1 MTVPKMAKK
10 TGGMAPKRKMKGG
23 AKDENGNEIPDTPTD
38 AAGAGSGESGQA
50 EAQAA
55 EATAGETKDD
65 IKVGEQLYT
74 VTVNG
79 AKVCVEPAA
88 APAPAAADQKDGGPD
103 GSFGGKKGKKRTQKK
118 KGKKPRKSAKK
129 AKK

>member
-23 AKDENGNEIPDTPTD
+23 NPDI
-38 AAGAGSGESGQA
+38 
-50 EAQAA
+50 
-55 EATAGETKDD
+55 
-65 IKVGEQLYT
+65 IKVGDQEYT
-74 VTVNG
+74 VTVEG
-79 AKVCVEPAA
+79 SKVCVEPKEGEPEKKEGEEVESENKESDANNQQQTNA
-88 APAPAAADQKDGGPD
+88 APDADADGA
-103 GSFGGKKGKKRTQKK
+103 SFGGKKGKKRTQKK

>member
-23 AKDENGNEIPDTPTD
+23 AKDENGNEIPDENANEVPGEKTD
-38 AAGAGSGESGQA
+38 DAKGEAPA
-50 EAQAA
+50 EAAA
-55 EATAGETKDD
+55 EAPAGETTNE
-65 IKVGEQLYT
+65 ITVGDKTYT

-88 APAPAAADQKDGGPD
+88 AAEA
-103 GSFGGKKGKKRTQKK
+103 SFGGKKGKKRTQKK

>member
-23 AKDENGNEIPDTPTD
+23 EETDEEK
-38 AAGAGSGESGQA
+38 AARE
-50 EAQAA
+50 AA
-55 EATAGETKDD
+55 EAAAEAAPTEAATEAPAEAAAAGETTDK
-65 IKVGEQLYT
+65 ITVGDKTYT

-88 APAPAAADQKDGGPD
+88 EA
-103 GSFGGKKGKKRTQKK
+103 SFGGKKGKKRTQKK

>member
-23 AKDENGNEIPDTPTD
+23 EP
-38 AAGAGSGESGQA
+38 
-50 EAQAA
+50 
-55 EATAGETKDD
+55 ET
-65 IKVGEQLYT
+65 IKVGDQEYT
-74 VTVNG
+74 VTVEG
-79 AKVCVEPAA
+79 SKVCVEPKEGA
-88 APAPAAADQKDGGPD
+88 APAPAEGENKEAAAPGAPTEGGPDAAVDGGPEAAVD
-103 GSFGGKKGKKRTQKK
+103 GGPEAADGASFGGKKRKSNKRTQKK

>member
-23 AKDENGNEIPDTPTD
+23 ND
-38 AAGAGSGESGQA
+38 GELSLNNVTYKV
-50 EAQAA
+50 EDK
-55 EATAGETKDD
+55 GEEG
-65 IKVGEQLYT
+65 ICVKV
-74 VTVNG
+74 VT
-79 AKVCVEPAA
+79 PAA
-88 APAPAAADQKDGGPD
+88 APAPAEGEEQGEGVADPNAKPTTEVTDAQENDSSKIKSGVVDEGEQ
-103 GSFGGKKGKKRTQKK
+103 SFGGKKGKKRTQKK

>member
-23 AKDENGNEIPDTPTD
+23 EP
-38 AAGAGSGESGQA
+38 
-50 EAQAA
+50 
-55 EATAGETKDD
+55 ET
-65 IKVGEQLYT
+65 IKVGDQEYT
-74 VTVNG
+74 VTVEG
-79 AKVCVEPAA
+79 SKVCVEPKDAPAENTGEEKSDDAADANANANPTAAA
-88 APAPAAADQKDGGPD
+88 APVDGAEEA
-103 GSFGGKKGKKRTQKK
+103 SFGGKKGKKRTQKK